1 MTRTLACHKQP
12 RFFIIRPKPLEF
24 KKLPC
29 DDDGQDGRRQRGG
42 PPSEQGDDVL
52 EEGFGRIV
60 APCVIAL
67 VEFTIGTEGLDVFEQ
82 SRVIGRKVI
91 NKYHRPWGYLT
102 LE

>member
-1 MTRTLACHKQP
+1 
-12 RFFIIRPKPLEF
+12 
-24 KKLPC
+24 
-29 DDDGQDGRRQRGG
+29 
-42 PPSEQGDDVL
+42 
-52 EEGFGRIV
+52 
-60 APCVIAL
+60 VIAL